1 MSIEQQQANEEFH
14 HMVVDALAKLV
25 DSILTTEE
33 LTLICMAC
41 GVDTQEL
48 MGSEPYVSP
57 PIEPL

>member
-1 MSIEQQQANEEFH
+1 MDFEQQQANEEFH

-33 LTLICMAC
+33 LTVLCMAC

-48 MGSEPYVSP
+48 MASEPFVAP